1 MSFSSSSLFRMAPP
15 LPVTITKLVVCLSTR
30 CISSFAVKVSPFAAA
45 SASLRRAAFTY
56 RMSVSYILH
65 EIAQMERN
73 DLRVERVSVRLPG
86 GSCGGKLH
94 WLAARDALDSPVIGG
109 LVTVA
114 CA

>member
-1 MSFSSSSLFRMAPP
+1 MSMPNTMGGSSSARCVFLLLLFVPNGSSAPCDHNQVGG
-15 LPVTITKLVVCLSTR
+15 LLIL
-30 CISSFAVKVSPFAAA
+30 
-45 SASLRRAAFTY
+45 TY

-86 GSCGGKLH
+86 GSCGGTLH